1 MKLIYK
7 IGGGSIALLLLG
19 EIGLRFYGFAEAP
32 LYKASDSYEYIAKPN
47 QDMMRFGN
55 HIHYNSY
62 SQRSDEPDTTK
73 VIILGLGDSVIYGGV
88 QVDQDDIATSLF
100 TKETGMQMLNISAGS
115 WGPDNCA
122 AYLRENGLFGAKAM
136 FLVVSSHD
144 AHDNINHQPVVGVH
158 PSYPDKQYPLAW
170 AELLERYVLPRVLS
184 RKKTTEPDPDQKV
197 LRAIS
202 KDGTGIKKDGVVF
215 NPGFDELKVMADK
228 ASIPLI
234 VYLHA
239 DQEELKQGR
248 YNEQGEEIIEWAER
262 NEVTLVRELDYG
274 FTSQDYRDGI
284 HLSKSGQR
292 KLANIMK
299 EIICENV

>member
-1 MKLIYK
+1 MKKLIYK

-32 LYKASDSYEYIAKPN
+32 LYKASGSYEYIAKPN

-144 AHDNINHQPVVGVH
+144 AHDNIDHQPVVGVH

-170 AELLERYVLPRVLS
+170 AELLERYILPRVLP
-184 RKKTTEPDPDQKV
+184 RKKTIEPDPDQKV

-202 KDGTGIKKDGVVF
+202 KDGTSIKKDGKVF
-215 NPGFDELKVMADK
+215 NPGFDELKLMSDK
-228 ASIPLI
+228 ASIPLVDI
-234 VYLHA
+234 CMLTEKNLNWGDTMSKGERLSSGLKEIRLLSCGNWIMDLH
-239 DQEELKQGR
+239 LR
-248 YNEQGEEIIEWAER
+248 IIAM
-262 NEVTLVRELDYG
+262 V
-274 FTSQDYRDGI
+274 FTSAKADSVSWQI
-284 HLSKSGQR
+284 
-292 KLANIMK
+292 
-299 EIICENV
+299 

>member
-1 MKLIYK
+1 M
-7 IGGGSIALLLLG
+7 
-19 EIGLRFYGFAEAP
+19 RFYGFANAP
-32 LYKASDSYEYIAKPN
+32 LFEESIAYEYIAKPN

-73 VIILGLGDSVIYGGV
+73 VIILGLGDSVINGGV

-100 TKETGMQMLNISAGS
+100 TKETGMQMLNISVGS

-170 AELLERYVLPRVLS
+170 AELLDGNVLQSPTLTKKCFVQFRKMVL
-184 RKKTTEPDPDQKV
+184 V
-197 LRAIS
+197 
-202 KDGTGIKKDGVVF
+202 
-215 NPGFDELKVMADK
+215 
-228 ASIPLI
+228 
-234 VYLHA
+234 
-239 DQEELKQGR
+239 
-248 YNEQGEEIIEWAER
+248 
-262 NEVTLVRELDYG
+262 
-274 FTSQDYRDGI
+274 
-284 HLSKSGQR
+284 
-292 KLANIMK
+292 
-299 EIICENV
+299 

>member
-1 MKLIYK
+1 M
-7 IGGGSIALLLLG
+7 
-19 EIGLRFYGFAEAP
+19 RFYGFANAP
-32 LYKASDSYEYIAKPN
+32 LFEESIAYEYIAKPN

-73 VIILGLGDSVIYGGV
+73 VIILGLGDSVINGGV

-100 TKETGMQMLNISAGS
+100 TKETGMQMLNISVGS

-170 AELLERYVLPRVLS
+170 AELLERYVLPRVLP

-248 YNEQGEEIIEWAER
+248 YNEQVEEVIEWAEK
-262 NEVTLVRELDYG
+262 NEVTFVRELDYE

-292 KLANIMK
+292 KLADIMK
-299 EIICENV
+299 KLIYKNV